1 MSRYRVYYTQTIGE
15 EDFRSYYYSTSG
27 YKDVEAIDKKHAFM
41 RFQNEMLKFGVEN
54 FKTFKITDIQ
64 DAIDVVFA
72 SSYHDYFSDNTWEY
86 HSTAGST
93 INIGS
98 AAVETTMAP
107 ANTIYYTTYYTT
119 NSWTT
124 NA

>member
-15 EDFRSYYYSTSG
+15 GVLRGYHYRTSG
-27 YKDVEAIDKKHAFM
+27 YKDVEARDKKHAFM

-54 FKTFKITDIQ
+54 FKTFEITDIQ
-64 DAIDVVFA
+64 NAIDVFA
-72 SSYHDYFSDNTWEY
+72 SYYDYFSDNNWEY
-86 HSTAGST
+86 HSTADST
-93 INIGS
+93 INIS
-98 AAVETTMAP
+98 STAVESTMAAP
-107 ANTIYYTTYYTT
+107 SNTIYYQTYYTT